1 MLLDSTLSGFRK
13 GMVSSLAM
21 DWSSLGAPVRDWR
34 PAPKVERKEP
44 TSMTLGC
51 GTAMLPSTRLPPRL
65 CPNLSKTLSISR
77 RSNHNPQCCVMYQQ
91 IWRGDNWINHIKNN
105 KLC

>member
-21 DWSSLGAPVRDWR
+21 DWSSLGAPVSDWR

-65 CPNLSKTLSISR
+65 CPNLSKTQSSV
-77 RSNHNPQCCVMYQQ
+77 QKMYQQ
-91 IWRGDNWINHIKNN
+91 FWRGDNWINHIKNN
-105 KLC
+105 KYC